1 MKPIIKNT
9 QVLKDFMMQQSQEL
23 KEVISTYENNQKK
36 LKKLAEKLQKK
47 TKENLNLENWNT
59 NSMLWLK
66 SKS

>member
-1 MKPIIKNT
+1 
-9 QVLKDFMMQQSQEL
+9 MMQQSQEL
-23 KEVISTYENNQKK
+23 KEVISTYDNNQNK